1 MKKMLL
7 LNGSFNELPLIHTAH
22 RLGYY
27 VITSGNDSAGE
38 GHKYA
43 NEYCACDYS
52 DKEAVYALAKD
63 KKVDAICACS
73 NDFGALSAAYACEKL
88 GIPGHDTY
96 ETSRF
101 FHEKDCFKRM
111 AEKLKLPTPAAA
123 RFDKL
128 EAAISYIDT
137 LTTFPQ
143 IVKPAD
149 LSGGKGILK
158 VHNKKEAENA
168 VRKAFDR
175 SKVKRVLVE
184 EYIEGLQQGITVFIQ
199 NKKVVLE
206 YATNDYSYVNP
217 YMVWAACPPADNYH
231 EIRNTIIADIE
242 KIAGAKNIADGFLTI
257 QYIVKEG
264 KPYYIETMR
273 RLLGN
278 QHYLCMSKD
287 TCIDF
292 YELYIRSQCNEPYSH
307 LLKSRQERDSYS
319 GFMALFAPSNGKIA
333 SIEIEPSLQS
343 KLFDIKMLNGPG
355 YCVTDYLS
363 DKIGTLY
370 FTLKNVDIDWFK
382 ENKRNLF
389 RINMATKQDDA
400 LL

>member
-7 LNGSFNELPLIHTAH
+7 LNGSFNEVKLIQTAQ

-27 VITSGNDSAGE
+27 VITSGNDSSGE

-43 NEYCACDYS
+43 NEFCPCDYS
-52 DKEAVYALAKD
+52 NKEAICELAKQ
-63 KKVDAICACS
+63 KNVDVICACS

-88 GIPGHDTY
+88 GIPGHDSY

-101 FHEKDCFKRM
+101 FHEKDCFKKM
-111 AEKLKLPTPAAA
+111 AAELNLSTPAAA
-123 RFDKL
+123 WFVRL
-128 EAAISYIDT
+128 EDALAYVET
-137 LTTFPQ
+137 LSFFPQ

-149 LSGGKGILK
+149 LSGGKGIRK
-158 VHNKKEAENA
+158 VCSKGEAAEA
-168 VRKAFDR
+168 VRDAFKR
-175 SKVKRVLVE
+175 SKIKRILIE
-184 EYIEGLQQGITVFIQ
+184 EYIEGQQQGITVFVQ

-217 YMVWAACPPADNYH
+217 YMVWLACPPADNYA
-231 EIRNTIIADIE
+231 EIRKIIVADIE
-242 KIAGAKNIADGFLTI
+242 KMAKAKNIADGFLTI
-257 QYIVKEG
+257 QYIVKDG

-273 RLLGN
+273 RALGN

-287 TCIDF
+287 TGVDF
-292 YELYIRSQCNEPYSH
+292 YELYIRSQCNEDFSS
-307 LLKSRQERDSYS
+307 LLISAHEPEMYS
-319 GFMALFAPSNGKIA
+319 GFMAIFAPTNGKIK
-333 SIEIEPSLQS
+333 SIEIDKVLQS

-355 YCVTDYLS
+355 YCVTDYLM

-370 FTLKNVDIDWFK
+370 FTLKKDELEWFK

-389 RINMATKQDDA
+389 RVIME
-400 LL
+400 

>member
-7 LNGSFNELPLIHTAH
+7 LNGSFNEVKLIQTAQ

-27 VITSGNDSAGE
+27 VITSGNDSSGE

-43 NEYCACDYS
+43 NEFCPCDYS
-52 DKEAVYALAKD
+52 NKEAICELAKQ
-63 KKVDAICACS
+63 KNVDVICACS

-88 GIPGHDTY
+88 GIPGHDSY

-101 FHEKDCFKRM
+101 FHEKDCFKKM
-111 AEKLKLPTPAAA
+111 AAELNLSTPAAA
-123 RFDKL
+123 WFVRL
-128 EAAISYIDT
+128 EDALAYVET
-137 LTTFPQ
+137 LSFFPQ

-149 LSGGKGILK
+149 LSGGKGIRK
-158 VHNKKEAENA
+158 VCSKGEAAVA
-168 VRKAFDR
+168 VRDAFKR
-175 SKVKRVLVE
+175 SKIKRILIE
-184 EYIEGLQQGITVFIQ
+184 EYIEGQQQGITVFVQ

-217 YMVWAACPPADNYH
+217 YMVWLACPPADNYA
-231 EIRNTIIADIE
+231 EIRKIIVADIE
-242 KIAGAKNIADGFLTI
+242 KMAKAKNIADGFLTI
-257 QYIVKEG
+257 QYIVKDG

-273 RLLGN
+273 RALGN

-287 TCIDF
+287 TGVDF
-292 YELYIRSQCNEPYSH
+292 YELYIRSQCNEDFSS
-307 LLKSRQERDSYS
+307 LLISAHEPEMYS
-319 GFMALFAPSNGKIA
+319 GFMAIFAPTNGKIK
-333 SIEIEPSLQS
+333 SIEIDKVLQS

-355 YCVTDYLS
+355 YCVTDYLM

-370 FTLKNVDIDWFK
+370 FTLKKDELEWFK

-389 RINMATKQDDA
+389 RVIME
-400 LL
+400 

>member
-7 LNGSFNELPLIHTAH
+7 LNGSFNEVKLIQTAQ

-27 VITSGNDSAGE
+27 VITSGNDSSGE

-43 NEYCACDYS
+43 NEFCPCDYS
-52 DKEAVYALAKD
+52 NKEAICELAKQ
-63 KKVDAICACS
+63 KNVDVICACS

-88 GIPGHDTY
+88 GIPGHDSY

-101 FHEKDCFKRM
+101 FHEKDYFKKM
-111 AEKLKLPTPAAA
+111 AAELNLSTPAAA
-123 RFDKL
+123 WFVRL
-128 EAAISYIDT
+128 EDALAYVETLSY
-137 LTTFPQ
+137 FPQ

-149 LSGGKGILK
+149 LSGGKGIRK
-158 VHNKKEAENA
+158 VCSKGEAAEA
-168 VRKAFDR
+168 VRDAFKR
-175 SKVKRVLVE
+175 SKIKRILIE
-184 EYIEGLQQGITVFIQ
+184 EYIEGQQQGITVFVQ

-217 YMVWAACPPADNYH
+217 YMVWLACPPADNYA
-231 EIRNTIIADIE
+231 EIRKIIVADIE
-242 KIAGAKNIADGFLTI
+242 KMAKAKNIADGFLTI
-257 QYIVKEG
+257 QYIVKDG

-273 RLLGN
+273 RALGN

-287 TCIDF
+287 TGVDF
-292 YELYIRSQCNEPYSH
+292 YELYIRSQCNEDFSS
-307 LLKSRQERDSYS
+307 LLISAHEPEMYS
-319 GFMALFAPSNGKIA
+319 GFMAIFAPTNGKIK
-333 SIEIEPSLQS
+333 SIEIDKVLQS

-355 YCVTDYLS
+355 YCVTDYLM

-370 FTLKNVDIDWFK
+370 FTLKKDELEWFK

-389 RINMATKQDDA
+389 RVIME
-400 LL
+400 